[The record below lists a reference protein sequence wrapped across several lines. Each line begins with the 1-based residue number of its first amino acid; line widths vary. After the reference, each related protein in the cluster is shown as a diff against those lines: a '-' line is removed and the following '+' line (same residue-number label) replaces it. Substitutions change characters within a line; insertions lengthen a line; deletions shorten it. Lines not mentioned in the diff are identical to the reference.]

1 MLQTV
6 PRLLQELPLFLMTAV
21 ATHLVMSFA
30 QTLMHYKLG
39 HHPIGGKFFRNHINF
54 HHTYYSKDHLV
65 SRRYLSDE
73 GNNTPYFFIPVIL
86 VAACAYVLLPLDLF
100 VVQVLASAISFY
112 THVFFDKEY
121 HVAGWRILR
130 FAWF

>member
-1 MLQTV
+1 MLQTAS
-6 PRLLQELPLFLMTAV
+6 RLLPELPLFLMIAV

-65 SRRYLSDE
+65 SRTYLADE
-73 GNNTPYFFIPVIL
+73 GNNTPYFLIPVFLVGAFTYLIL
-86 VAACAYVLLPLDLF
+86 PVDFF
-100 VVQVLASAISFY
+100 VVQIVACVVCFFA
-112 THVFFDKEY
+112 HVFWGKEC
-121 HVAGWRILR
+121 HV
-130 FAWF
+130 